1 MSLVQNIDVRGPSM
15 DTSRS
20 LDSLTV
26 TQSINMG
33 QFSFPSN
40 GFGAHPTVG
49 ATWLSSLD
57 GGKADL
63 LYGDT
68 GVFGGVSAAQSWLS
82 LSLGRSPPFNAAQA
96 NVAQI
101 VAQGGITPGVT
112 LLSART
118 NTTSDPTEFSSSIQT
133 QYVSDL
139 ARRPTAIHGRWR
151 NPIGSGN
158 KIEKFTQFNSNSH
171 RRTTNR
177 LLPNGNGS
185 FMQDMLD
192 GSNLNEFDMESV
204 AGTAY
209 TAFNYPGGI
218 ISLEVLV
225 PGTGYVPAAGTIS
238 LNVVSGSGN
247 FGEISGSLVGEG
259 TTMNG
264 TGGYLTVS
272 TQFGEAGSCY
282 AVGTIVTIAGGD
294 GTFRAKVTKVLPANL
309 PTPGAII
316 MDGTIPF
323 SSGDYQPNS
332 TFGVQGDFGSNSRNA
347 LTTQNLVLA
356 NGEPP
361 TKISTPIPGFPVP
374 FGGFDT
380 VNGTI
385 VLPNNG
391 VNATFL
397 NDGPVGAAQF
407 PNASTVNQNL
417 TTPYGSHRRTR
428 LAFADPKG
436 INMSR
441 TLNVQQS
448 NSGSRTVNEI
458 DTDFANTGN
467 SGIGARG

>member
-1 MSLVQNIDVRGPSM
+1 
-15 DTSRS
+15 
-20 LDSLTV
+20 
-26 TQSINMG
+26 
-33 QFSFPSN
+33 
-40 GFGAHPTVG
+40 
-49 ATWLSSLD
+49 
-57 GGKADL
+57 
-63 LYGDT
+63 
-68 GVFGGVSAAQSWLS
+68 
-82 LSLGRSPPFNAAQA
+82 
-96 NVAQI
+96 
-101 VAQGGITPGVT
+101 
-112 LLSART
+112 
-118 NTTSDPTEFSSSIQT
+118 
-133 QYVSDL
+133 
-139 ARRPTAIHGRWR
+139 
-151 NPIGSGN
+151 
-158 KIEKFTQFNSNSH
+158 
-171 RRTTNR
+171 
-177 LLPNGNGS
+177 
-185 FMQDMLD
+185 MLD
-192 GSNLNEFDMESV
+192 GSNLNEFGMESS

-225 PGTGYVPAAGTIS
+225 PGTGYVPAGGTII
-238 LNVVSGSGN
+238 LTVVSGSG
-247 FGEISGSLVGEG
+247 FSGRISGSLVGEG

-272 TQFGEAGSCY
+272 TQRGEAGSCY

-323 SSGDYQPNS
+323 SSGDINLS
-332 TFGVQGDFGSNSRNA
+332 TFGVQGDFGSKSRNA

-374 FGGFDT
+374 LFGGFDT

-391 VNATFL
+391 VNATFI
-397 NDGPVGAAQF
+397 NGGGGSVGAAQF